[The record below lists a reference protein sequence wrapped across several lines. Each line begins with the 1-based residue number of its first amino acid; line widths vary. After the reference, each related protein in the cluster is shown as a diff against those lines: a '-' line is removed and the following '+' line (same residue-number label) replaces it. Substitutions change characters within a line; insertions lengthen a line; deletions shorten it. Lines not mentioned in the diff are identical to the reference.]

1 MFSRRFMCLYRSL
14 NKANRFRKGVIIV
27 NERIIELQSVEEL
40 LKGFPVMRQ
49 LRTHLSEESYLPLV
63 LEAQEKMSYR
73 QHALLIEGQ
82 IVSIIGWMPMT
93 TLYYGNYIW
102 ICDLV
107 TDASFR
113 SHGYGEIL
121 LDFIQDLSK
130 EMGYG
135 TVALSSG
142 LGRTEAHRFY
152 EEKMGYEKVSYVF
165 KREG

>member
-1 MFSRRFMCLYRSL
+1 MIS
-14 NKANRFRKGVIIV
+14 V

-40 LKGFPVMRQ
+40 LKGFQVMRQ
-49 LRTHLSEESYLPLV
+49 LRTHLSEESYLTLV

-73 QHALLIEGQ
+73 QHALLIDGQ

-113 SHGYGEIL
+113 SHGYGEML
-121 LDFIQDLSK
+121 LDFVQELSH

-165 KREG
+165 KHER